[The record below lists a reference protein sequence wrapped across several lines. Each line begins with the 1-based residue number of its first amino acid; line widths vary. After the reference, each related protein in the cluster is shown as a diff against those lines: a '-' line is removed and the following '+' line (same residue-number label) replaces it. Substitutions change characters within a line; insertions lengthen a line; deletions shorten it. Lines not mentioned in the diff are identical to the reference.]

1 VELFLL
7 RHAKSSWEHDGLPDH
22 DRPLAP
28 RGQRAAAR
36 LAAYV
41 RDAGIRPELALC
53 SSARRARET
62 IEPIAPYV
70 GEVRVDGHLYG
81 ATAAEV
87 LERLHAVA
95 PTVASVLVVAHNPGL
110 QDLALGL
117 AAASA
122 SDPAALAEV
131 EAKFPTGA
139 MAVITATATWD
150 ALTWGGGSL
159 RRVVLPRS
167 L

>member
-1 VELFLL
+1 M
-7 RHAKSSWEHDGLPDH
+7 RHAKSSWDHDGLPDH
-22 DRPLAP
+22 ERPLAP

-36 LAAYV
+36 IAAYV
-41 RDAGIRPELALC
+41 RDEGIRPELALC

-62 IEPIAPYV
+62 MEPVAPYV
-70 GEVRVDGHLYG
+70 GEVRVDRHLYG

-87 LERLHAVA
+87 LARLHAVA

-117 AAASA
+117 AAAGT

-139 MAVITATATWD
+139 MAIITAAGTWD
-150 ALTWGGGSL
+150 ALTWGGCSL
-159 RRVVLPRS
+159 MRVVLPRS